1 MTQVNAAQ
9 TRRAQALDD
18 TVPEAGKDIMEIRPL
33 TDRYAVSPQIAA
45 EDVAAAKE
53 AGFTA
58 IICNRPDEEVP
69 PGLQAADIRAAAEAA
84 GLAFVENPI
93 THGGM
98 PPETVE
104 LQRSTI
110 DAAPGPVLAY
120 CASGTRS
127 TVVWMFGAAPV
138 EAPDTLL
145 SAARAQ
151 GYALDML
158 RPQLEALH
166 RG

>member
-1 MTQVNAAQ
+1 
-9 TRRAQALDD
+9 
-18 TVPEAGKDIMEIRPL
+18 MEIRPL
-33 TDRYAVSPQIAA
+33 TGRYAVSPQIAA

-53 AGFTA
+53 AGFAA

-98 PPETVE
+98 PPETVD
-104 LQRSTI
+104 LQRRTI
-110 DAAPGPVLAY
+110 EEAPGPVLAY

-127 TVVWMFGAAPV
+127 TVVWMLGAAPV
-138 EAPDTLL
+138 ESPDTLL

-158 RPQLEALH
+158 RPQLEELH